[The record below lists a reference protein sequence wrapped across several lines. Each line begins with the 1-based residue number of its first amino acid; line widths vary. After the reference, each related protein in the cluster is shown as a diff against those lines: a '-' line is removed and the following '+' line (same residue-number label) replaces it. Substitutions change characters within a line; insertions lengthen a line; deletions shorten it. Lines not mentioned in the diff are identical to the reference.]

1 MTDMCAILAQTP
13 RILAGAVS
21 AGQQNLKLNFRQ
33 RVGHKCWHGEFAA
46 TADNLRNAAPAADR
60 TINDTSPARSGT
72 KKTGSANA
80 KIAFLVG
87 VVSVG
92 KANREKGFLK
102 SSGGLA
108 TTRVCA
114 VVVTSGGA

>member
-13 RILAGAVS
+13 RILEGAVS
-21 AGQQNLKLNFRQ
+21 AGQPNLKLNFRQ
-33 RVGHKCWHGEFAA
+33 RVGDKAWRNEFAA

-102 SSGGLA
+102 SSGRLA

-114 VVVTSGGA
+114 VIVGSGGA